1 MTIGMSIL
9 ILSGIS
15 YLLLGGIGWFILE
28 AALAYM
34 AVAMGVWG
42 HLAPRDQGG
51 ARP

>member
-1 MTIGMSIL
+1 MSIL